1 MQTAFGQK
9 FIISKFIDIK
19 KCYSWKALIVCLLV
33 NLPDN
38 IQTSFSIAEDVSEH
52 KIVGVTEFDEMENE
66 ITFENRD
73 GFWWRRDIQSIN
85 FMIHIEIKA
94 LSGKYLKPL
103 FHLGIIFSKINL
115 SDSKFWLVF

>member
-1 MQTAFGQK
+1 MQKNLNFK
-9 FIISKFIDIK
+9 IK
-19 KCYSWKALIVCLLV
+19 QPIPKNTWKALIVCLLV

-66 ITFENRD
+66 IPFENRD
-73 GFWWRRDIQSIN
+73 GFWWRKDIQSIN

-94 LSGKYLKPL
+94 LSGKKD
-103 FHLGIIFSKINL
+103 HI
-115 SDSKFWLVF
+115 

>member
-1 MQTAFGQK
+1 M
-9 FIISKFIDIK
+9 
-19 KCYSWKALIVCLLV
+19 
-33 NLPDN
+33 PDN

-73 GFWWRRDIQSIN
+73 GFWWRKDIQSIN

-94 LSGKYLKPL
+94 LSGKNNNNNLIQNYFFYFKLKND
-103 FHLGIIFSKINL
+103 I
-115 SDSKFWLVF
+115 